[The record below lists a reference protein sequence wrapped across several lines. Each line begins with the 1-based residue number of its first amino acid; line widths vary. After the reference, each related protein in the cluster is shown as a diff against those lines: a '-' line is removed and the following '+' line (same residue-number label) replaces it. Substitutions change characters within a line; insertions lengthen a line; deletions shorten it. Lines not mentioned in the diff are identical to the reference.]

1 MRTLST
7 RDRHNLQEAL
17 LLEKQRTEALLVHS
31 GSFELRETMGEAIGE
46 LSAYDNHPADMGTEV
61 FERGKDFALREDTQ
75 RHLAAVD
82 EALQR
87 LASGAYGQCTRCH
100 RPISPARL
108 YAQPWAA
115 LCIDCAR
122 QVQNRPSDGRP
133 VEEEVLGV
141 PWKREHRDGEVAYD
155 LEDAW
160 QDVERY
166 GTSSFSGPLDYHDLQ
181 EETIGA
187 VEELDGYLITDLSAD
202 ARDYRAEPERRQFE

>member
-1 MRTLST
+1 MRVLSAK
-7 RDRHNLQEAL
+7 DRHNLEEAL

-31 GSFELRETMGEAIGE
+31 GSFGLHETMGEAIGE

-87 LASGAYGQCTRCH
+87 LSSGEYGQCTRCY
-100 RPISPARL
+100 RPISSARL
-108 YAQPWAA
+108 YAQPWAT

-122 QVQNRPSDGRP
+122 QVQNRPADGRP
-133 VEEEVLGV
+133 VEEEVLGI
-141 PWKREHRDGEVAYD
+141 PWRRERRDGEVEYD
-155 LEDAW
+155 QEDAW

-166 GTSSFSGPLDYHDLQ
+166 GTSSFSGLLDYQDLR

-187 VEELDGYLITDLSAD
+187 VEELDGYFITDLSGD
-202 ARDYRAEPERRQFE
+202 ARDYRAEADRRQFE